1 MRGLRRRSGAR
12 SNIRARRALSAR
24 TGRNECR
31 LASALMYT
39 DDPALLVVGAKRAVR
54 LLRVWR
60 WLTWRSGLIMAIAA
74 KHAIGTRAPWLG
86 FTHLPNL
93 GAMVVPTGKLMRT
106 LMALRIRIAISG
118 VALAVRE
125 YESLLGL
132 VMRFAVCIIR
142 IIGAQAQ

>member
-1 MRGLRRRSGAR
+1 
-12 SNIRARRALSAR
+12 
-24 TGRNECR
+24 
-31 LASALMYT
+31 MYT
-39 DDPALLVVGAKRAVR
+39 DDPALLVVGANRAVR
-54 LLRVWR
+54 LPRVWR
-60 WLTWRSGLIMAIAA
+60 WLTSRSGLIMAIAA
-74 KHAIGTRAPWLG
+74 KYAIGTRAPWLG

-106 LMALRIRIAISG
+106 LMTLRVVSG
-118 VALAVRE
+118 VALTVRE